1 MLVQIL
7 RHAIRVSCLVL
18 AISALAIFALSSQS
32 LAQTLTSIAV
42 SPNGMSVG
50 TGSNLQFTATGT
62 YSDGHSADITSSVS
76 WSSGDPAV
84 SVAPSG
90 LATVT
95 GSSGLGVAITAISG
109 SVSGLAFMSAIAGG
123 PVSCSVPTTD
133 VKLLVVNN
141 SGANAGAGYADF
153 P

>member
-1 MLVQIL
+1 MFVPFLC
-7 RHAIRVSCLVL
+7 RAIRVSRLIIAVT
-18 AISALAIFALSSQS
+18 AIAICALSSRAF
-32 LAQTLTSIAV
+32 AQTLTSIAV
-42 SPNGMSVG
+42 SPNGMRVG
-50 TGSNLQFTATGT
+50 TGSDLQFTAPGT